1 MSPQEFL
8 NFDIGKLRL
17 WWSHR
22 SNFLKVPS
30 PSPGPT
36 LRCCRVMTAKEWDS
50 LPGGLLDQ
58 GVADNSRSVCSPAL
72 LHCM

>member
-1 MSPQEFL
+1 
-8 NFDIGKLRL
+8 
-17 WWSHR
+17 
-22 SNFLKVPS
+22 
-30 PSPGPT
+30 
-36 LRCCRVMTAKEWDS
+36 MTAKEWDS